1 MVLAGLTGVWLL
13 GVFPV
18 VAAAALAAVGRTI
31 LSRRRAARE
40 LARRDEAVPDLIDLF
55 AIAAAAGHTA
65 HGCVHAVAPRAPQP
79 VQPVMVRASLRLKE
93 GEPIRDVLP
102 DTGAELGP
110 LGRPLAAAL
119 VAGAASGAPMADG
132 LGQVSEAARE
142 VRRRRAEEQA
152 RRLPVTLLFPLVLC
166 ILPAF
171 LLLAVVPLLVGS
183 LGSLQP

>member
-1 MVLAGLTGVWLL
+1 MVLFGVVGVWTL
-13 GVFPV
+13 GVFPMMV
-18 VAAAALAAVGRTI
+18 VTGLAAAGRAALARRGRA
-31 LSRRRAARE
+31 RA
-40 LARRDEAVPDLIDLF
+40 LARRDQALPDLVDLF
-55 AIAAAAGHTA
+55 VIAAAAGNTA

-79 VQPVMVRASLRLKE
+79 VQPVLMRASRRLSE
-93 GEPIRDVLP
+93 GEPIQIVLS
-102 DTGAELGP
+102 DAGAELGP
-110 LGRPLAAAL
+110 LGAPLAAAL
-119 VAGAASGAPMADG
+119 ATGAASGAPMAGG

-142 VRRRRAEEQA
+142 ARRRRAEEQA